1 MTQIQSQDGRN
12 ATTWDRD
19 YAGCVWWPWRRVVLP
34 RPRVQTNEAV
44 AHISVIICFSF
55 LSRSAMLELVLLR

>member
-1 MTQIQSQDGRN
+1 MGEMLQHGTEIMPG
-12 ATTWDRD
+12 
-19 YAGCVWWPWRRVVLP
+19 VWWPWRRVVLP
-34 RPRVQTNEAV
+34 RPRVQTNKAV